1 MALNKNQ
8 FKDLI
13 ERCLKKTMMHSD
25 AAVALLLGTAAQESA
40 FGTYIR
46 QIGGPALGVF
56 QMEPATERDTWQN
69 YLTFRIKLQEVIF
82 EACGVT
88 QADPW
93 ALETNLAYQ
102 VIMARIHYRRVSE
115 PLPAADDI
123 PALARYWKQNYNTPE
138 GRGTELEFLSNFYRF
153 IGGKPP

>member
-46 QIGGPALGVF
+46 QILS
-56 QMEPATERDTWQN
+56 
-69 YLTFRIKLQEVIF
+69 L
-82 EACGVT
+82 
-88 QADPW
+88 
-93 ALETNLAYQ
+93 
-102 VIMARIHYRRVSE
+102 IH
-115 PLPAADDI
+115 I
-123 PALARYWKQNYNTPE
+123 
-138 GRGTELEFLSNFYRF
+138 
-153 IGGKPP
+153 